1 MVRIMVQ
8 MMACVVREKRVKV
21 GSIKKEKERN
31 CIKIIMRKNIQ
42 NKNMQK
48 RTKKCTNRKYIK

>member
-21 GSIKKEKERN
+21 GSIKKEKE
-31 CIKIIMRKNIQ
+31 IV
-42 NKNMQK
+42 
-48 RTKKCTNRKYIK
+48 